1 MSFAAPVYLL
11 GLLAIPLA
19 LSAYALAQRRRR
31 RFEVRHPGV
40 PALAEL
46 VGSTPRW
53 RRHLPPALFASA
65 LAALAVALARPEATV
80 AVPVERASVVLVTD
94 ISGSMRATDV
104 DPSRLAA
111 AQEAAR
117 TFLRRVPAELR
128 VGAVSFSSATVAVQ
142 RPAQDREGVETMIDE
157 LVADGGTA
165 TGEGLADALELFKE
179 EEGQKQP
186 PAAVVLL
193 SDGKTTLGRDP
204 VEVAREAGKRR
215 IPIYTAALGT
225 EEGVVTVG
233 PYGQR
238 LQVPPDPQTMR
249 RIARVSGGRAFA
261 VDQAE
266 ELSTVYE
273 RLGRRIGT
281 APKKREITPWFA
293 AGGMFLLVG
302 AAGAGLRRFGRLP

>member
-1 MSFAAPVYLL
+1 MSFAAPLYLL

-19 LSAYALAQRRRR
+19 LAAYALAQRRRR
-31 RFEVRHPGV
+31 RFEIRHTGV

-46 VGSTPRW
+46 VGSTPAW
-53 RRHLPPALFASA
+53 RRHLPPALFALA
-65 LAALAVALARPEATV
+65 LATLAVALARPEATLP
-80 AVPVERASVVLVTD
+80 VPVERATVVLVTD

-117 TFLRRVPAELR
+117 TFLRGVPDELR

-142 RPAQDREGVETMIDE
+142 KPTQDRDGVEILIDE

-165 TGEGLADALELFKE
+165 TGEGLIDALELF
-179 EEGQKQP
+179 EGDGGQRPP

-204 VEVAREAGKRR
+204 VDVAREAGKRR
-215 IPIYTAALGT
+215 IPIYTASLGT
-225 EEGVVTVG
+225 GEGEVTVG

-238 LQVPPDPQTMR
+238 LRVPPDPETMR
-249 RIARVSGGRAFA
+249 RIARESGGRAFA

-281 APKKREITPWFA
+281 KPEKREITPWFA
-293 AGGMFLLVG
+293 AGGMVLLVG
-302 AAGAGLRRFGRLP
+302 AAGSGLRGFGRLP

>member
-1 MSFAAPVYLL
+1 
-11 GLLAIPLA
+11 
-19 LSAYALAQRRRR
+19 
-31 RFEVRHPGV
+31 
-40 PALAEL
+40 
-46 VGSTPRW
+46 
-53 RRHLPPALFASA
+53 
-65 LAALAVALARPEATV
+65 V

-128 VGAVSFSSATVAVQ
+128 VGAVSFSSATVSVQ
-142 RPAQDREGVETMIDE
+142 RPTQDREGVEAFIED

-165 TGEGLADALELFKE
+165 TGDGLSDALGLFDD

-186 PAAVVLL
+186 PAAIVLL

-238 LQVPPDPQTMR
+238 LQVPPDPETMR
-249 RIARVSGGRAFA
+249 RIARESGGRAYA

-281 APKKREITPWFA
+281 KPKKREVTPWFA
-293 AGGMFLLVG
+293 AGGMVLLVG
-302 AAGAGLRRFGRLP
+302 AAGSGLRRFGRLP

>member
-1 MSFAAPVYLL
+1 MSFAAPLYLL

-19 LSAYALAQRRRR
+19 LAAYGFAQRRRR
-31 RFEVRHPGV
+31 RFVIRHPGV

-53 RRHLPPALFASA
+53 RRHLPPALFALA
-65 LAALAVALARPEATV
+65 LATLAVALARPEATLPV
-80 AVPVERASVVLVTD
+80 AVERASVVLVTD

-117 TFLRRVPAELR
+117 TFLRRVPDELR

-142 RPAQDREGVETMIDE
+142 KPTQDRDGVETLIDE

-165 TGEGLADALELFKE
+165 TGEGLIDALELFQE
-179 EEGQKQP
+179 DGGQRPP

-204 VEVAREAGKRR
+204 VDVAREAGKRR

-225 EEGVVTVG
+225 GEGEVTVG

-238 LQVPPDPQTMR
+238 LQVPPDPTTMR
-249 RIARVSGGRAFA
+249 RIARESGGRAFA

-273 RLGRRIGT
+273 RLGRQIGT
-281 APKKREITPWFA
+281 KPEKREITPWFA
-293 AGGMFLLVG
+293 AGGMVLLVG
-302 AAGAGLRRFGRLP
+302 AAGSGLRRFGRLP